1 MKTLL
6 TFTLAFLSLSAFGLV
21 LEKLPNGDL
30 SYYPKTFYT
39 NKTAGR
45 VSINE
50 LFDILSQSHSSV
62 KGDYDQVGRCVSDCY
77 AHKSIGYDQARIVMF
92 GERDLQTSGSEKFVI
107 DVYCGKK
114 FAFKSPTDASNMG
127 SSVNIEHTWPQSK
140 FASNFEKGMQ
150 KSDMHHLYLTDSRA
164 NSDRGNHEFGVA
176 GDAVNEL
183 NAQNCNI
190 SKLVRAE
197 GDYIFEPPKGHRGN
211 VARSLFYFA
220 VRYNM
225 VISKNQEKAL
235 REWHVADPVDAAE
248 KTKHDIV
255 ARYQNIRNPFVDFP
269 ELVNQISD
277 F

>member
-6 TFTLAFLSLSAFGLV
+6 TFTLVILSLNAFGLV

-30 SYYPKTFYT
+30 SYYPKNFYAS
-39 NKTAGR
+39 KAAGK
-45 VSINE
+45 VTIE
-50 LFDILSQSHSSV
+50 QLFDILSQSHSSV
-62 KGDYDQVGRCVSDCY
+62 KGDYDQVGRCISNCY

-92 GERDLQTSGSEKFVI
+92 GERDLQESGNEKFVI

-114 FAFKSPTDASNMG
+114 FTFKTASETSGMG
-127 SSVNIEHTWPQSK
+127 NSVNIEHTWPQSK

-150 KSDMHHLYLTDSRA
+150 KSDMHHLYLTDSKA
-164 NSDRGNHEFGVA
+164 NSDRGNHEFGFA
-176 GDAVNEL
+176 GNAVNEMH
-183 NAQNCNI
+183 ADNCGS

-197 GDYIFEPPKGHRGN
+197 GDYVFEPPTNHRGN

-225 VISKNQEKAL
+225 VISKKQEAAL
-235 REWHVADPVDAAE
+235 RAWHVADPVDAAE

-255 ARYQNIRNPFVDFP
+255 ARHQNIRNPFVDFP